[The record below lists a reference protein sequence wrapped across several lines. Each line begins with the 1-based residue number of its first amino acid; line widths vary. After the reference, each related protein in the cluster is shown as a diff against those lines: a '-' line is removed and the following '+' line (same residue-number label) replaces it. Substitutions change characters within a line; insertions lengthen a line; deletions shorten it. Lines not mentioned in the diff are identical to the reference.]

1 MLTFLWIQV
10 SVQWVQLENSKVGQC
25 LRSRSRLLHSFWN
38 VCLWPQ
44 LNCKCRAR
52 EQHSSVPSLLTV
64 IAPTPPPPSDVIYI
78 SCLPTYR
85 KMFERN
91 CGGVLCPAPNWLQK
105 ESTGV
110 EQTPPISLQTP
121 RSEKKNSTR
130 FALTWWSVARWT
142 RATDGKLELLGISQ
156 HGEGSVKKTRRF
168 LFKDA
173 N

>member
-130 FALTWWSVARWT
+130 FALTWWKCCTVNSGHWRKARVAGNQSAWGR
-142 RATDGKLELLGISQ
+142 KC
-156 HGEGSVKKTRRF
+156 KKDKAV
-168 LFKDA
+168 LV
-173 N
+173 